1 MSRIFFDTNL
11 FIYLTEGK
19 GEERGQ
25 VRQILGRAWERG
37 DQIVTSALT
46 VGELLTK
53 PLAAQDTHLVKQYE
67 EMLRAPAVDVIAFDR
82 RCAIP
87 YALVRQDKSIKL
99 PDAIQLACASASKCD
114 LFITNDERLSR
125 KIVPGIHFI
134 SSLSKAMI

>member
-25 VRQILGRAWERG
+25 VRQILRRAWERS

-53 PLAAQDTHLVKQYE
+53 PLAAQDMHLVKQYE

-82 RCAIP
+82 QCAIP
-87 YALVRQDKSIKL
+87 YALVRQDKSIKP